1 LREPAPPTFYLFC
14 FGEVPDWDMTFAVR
28 MAGKPDAVIDNLRR
42 TVRETNPALQ
52 LRRVRTMDE
61 VVDASLRQERIIA
74 NLGGFFSV
82 TALALA
88 CLGLYGTLSFTV
100 AQRTREIGV
109 RVALG
114 AQRLDVFSLV
124 VGKGL
129 KLALIGSV
137 IGLAGALAAA
147 RLVSSLLYGV
157 KSSDPVTF
165 VSVSLLLVVVAAL
178 ASWLPARKAAKVD
191 PMEALRYE

>member
-1 LREPAPPTFYLFC
+1 
-14 FGEVPDWDMTFAVR
+14 M
-28 MAGKPDAVIDNLRR
+28 RR
-42 TVRETNPALQ
+42 
-52 LRRVRTMDE
+52 
-61 VVDASLRQERIIA
+61 ERIIA

-88 CLGLYGTLSFTV
+88 CLGLYGILSFTV

-129 KLALIGSV
+129 KLAVIGSA
-137 IGLAGALAAA
+137 IGLLGALAVT
-147 RLVSSLLYGV
+147 RLVSRLLYGV
-157 KSSDPVTF
+157 SPIDPVTF
-165 VSVSLLLVVVAAL
+165 VSMSLLLVAVAML
-178 ASWLPARKAAKVD
+178 ASWIPARRAAKVD
-191 PMEALRYE
+191 PIEALRYE

>member
-1 LREPAPPTFYLFC
+1 MNDLK
-14 FGEVPDWDMTFAVR
+14 FAFR
-28 MAGKPDAVIDNLRR
+28 QLLKNPGFTAVAVL
-42 TVRETNPALQ
+42 TLALG
-52 LRRVRTMDE
+52 
-61 VVDASLRQERIIA
+61 IGA
-74 NLGGFFSV
+74 NTAIFSV

-165 VSVSLLLVVVAAL
+165 VCVSLLLVVVAAL

>member
-1 LREPAPPTFYLFC
+1 
-14 FGEVPDWDMTFAVR
+14 M
-28 MAGKPDAVIDNLRR
+28 
-42 TVRETNPALQ
+42 
-52 LRRVRTMDE
+52 
-61 VVDASLRQERIIA
+61 
-74 NLGGFFSV
+74 

>member
-1 LREPAPPTFYLFC
+1 
-14 FGEVPDWDMTFAVR
+14 
-28 MAGKPDAVIDNLRR
+28 LRR
-42 TVRETNPALQ
+42 
-52 LRRVRTMDE
+52 
-61 VVDASLRQERIIA
+61 ERIIA

-88 CLGLYGTLSFTV
+88 CLGLYGILSFTV

-129 KLALIGSV
+129 KLAVIGSA
-137 IGLAGALAAA
+137 IGLLGALAVT
-147 RLVSSLLYGV
+147 RLVSRLLYGV
-157 KSSDPVTF
+157 SPIDPVTF
-165 VSVSLLLVVVAAL
+165 VSMSLLLVAVAML
-178 ASWLPARKAAKVD
+178 ASWIPARRAAKVD

>member
-1 LREPAPPTFYLFC
+1 ME
-14 FGEVPDWDMTFAVR
+14 
-28 MAGKPDAVIDNLRR
+28 DA
-42 TVRETNPALQ
+42 
-52 LRRVRTMDE
+52 
-61 VVDASLRQERIIA
+61 VDASLRQERIIA
-74 NLGGFFSV
+74 NLGGFFSL

-88 CLGLYGTLSFTV
+88 CLGLYGILSFTV

-129 KLALIGSV
+129 KLAVIGSA
-137 IGLAGALAAA
+137 IGLLGALAVT
-147 RLVSSLLYGV
+147 RLVSRLLYGV
-157 KSSDPVTF
+157 SPIDPVTF
-165 VSVSLLLVVVAAL
+165 ASVSLLLVAVAML
-178 ASWLPARKAAKVD
+178 ASWIPARRAAKVD